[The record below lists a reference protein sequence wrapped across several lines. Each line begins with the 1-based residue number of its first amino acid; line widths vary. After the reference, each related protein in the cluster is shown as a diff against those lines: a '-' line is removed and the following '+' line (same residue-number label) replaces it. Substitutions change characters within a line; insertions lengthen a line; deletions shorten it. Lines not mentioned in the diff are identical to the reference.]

1 VRFLGLP
8 AASAWLLLAGTAGLV
23 VLLYWL
29 KPSPR
34 RLVVASGLIWQR
46 VLESRKRQP
55 ERWRWWLSL
64 LLALCI
70 ALAIAAAL
78 TRPEIAAV
86 SGAAAD
92 VVLVIDTGPSMA
104 ARGADGRTRL
114 ARAVEHAE
122 SIVRAGGAGSRYLV
136 ADTMRQVV
144 TPALESHEDAL
155 ARLRSLAPRAG
166 AQPWFPDV
174 ARPAGAGERLQLWF
188 VTDGVA
194 HLAVPRQARLVSAF
208 QVADNL
214 GITAF
219 EVRALPADAR
229 RHEAYLEIANASPGN
244 KRVEVQVVGVGAAP
258 LARTLQLR
266 GGAAAN
272 VVLDLSAFKEG
283 PLRATLR
290 ADADALD
297 LDNTAYAYL
306 PGKGRVRVG
315 LFTAGNP
322 ALAQALRLL
331 PRVEV
336 EVVPPARWRE
346 LARFD
351 AVVLDRFAPP
361 RPPTVPA
368 LLIAP
373 GSAPW
378 LPGSATDVS
387 DTRLERWDGSHP
399 LLASLS
405 LRDVLVDRAPLLA
418 LDAPGNAQ
426 RLPLAPLAR
435 GARKEPLIL
444 ATRAGPRLALLSFAL
459 EASNFAQQAS
469 FPAFLSNAVD
479 WLTREPR
486 ALAYSIGQVSVPAAQ
501 AQVLDLE
508 GRSVD
513 TRPAPAAT
521 LFDAAEPGLFT
532 AMTRDQRLRIAVNA
546 LDPHLTAV
554 NASRFAQGYAP
565 AAPAAA
571 AARLRADPWLLLLA
585 LAAILLAVEWWTY
598 NRRTTV

>member
-1 VRFLGLP
+1 
-8 AASAWLLLAGTAGLV
+8 V

-34 RLVVASGLIWQR
+34 RLVVASSLIWRR
-46 VLESRKRQP
+46 VLESRQRRL

-64 LLALCI
+64 LLALAI

-104 ARGADGRTRL
+104 ARGGDGRTRL
-114 ARAVEHAE
+114 TRAVERAE
-122 SIVRAGGAGSRYLV
+122 SIVRGAGAGSRYLV
-136 ADTMRQVV
+136 ADTTQVV
-144 TPALESHEDAL
+144 TPALESREEAL
-155 ARLRSLAPRAG
+155 ARLHALTPRAG
-166 AQPWFPDV
+166 VQPWFPDV
-174 ARPAGAGERLQLWF
+174 ARPPGAGERLQLWF
-188 VTDGVA
+188 LTDGVSTFD
-194 HLAVPRQARLVSAF
+194 VPREARLVSAF

-229 RHEAYLEIANASPGN
+229 RHEAYLEITNASPGN
-244 KRVEVQVVGVGAAP
+244 KRVEVQVAGVGAAP
-258 LARTLQLR
+258 LTRVLQLR

-272 VVLDLSAFKEG
+272 VVLDLAAFRAG

-290 ADADALD
+290 ASADALE
-297 LDNTAYAYL
+297 LDDTAYAYL
-306 PGKGRVRVG
+306 PGKSRVRVG

-336 EVVPPARWRE
+336 EVAPPARWRDV
-346 LARFD
+346 ARFD

-361 RPPTVPA
+361 RAPTVPA

-373 GSAPW
+373 GAASW
-378 LPGSATDVS
+378 LPRSGTDVS

-399 LLASLS
+399 LLASVS
-405 LRDVLVDRAPLLA
+405 LRDVLVDRAPLLQ
-418 LDAPGNAQ
+418 LDTRADAR
-426 RLPLAPLAR
+426 RLALAPLAR
-435 GARKEPLIL
+435 GARNEPLIL
-444 ATRAGPRLALLSFAL
+444 ATRESQRVALLAFAL

-469 FPAFLSNAVD
+469 FPAFLSNAID

-486 ALAYSIGQVSVPAAQ
+486 ALNFRLGQVSVPAVQ
-501 AQVLDLE
+501 ARVFDLE
-508 GRSVD
+508 GRAVD
-513 TRPAPAAT
+513 TRPAPVAT
-521 LFDAAEPGLFT
+521 LFDASEPGLFI
-532 AMTRDQRLRIAVNA
+532 AMSPEQRLRIAVNA
-546 LDPHLTAV
+546 LDPQLTAI
-554 NASRFAQGYAP
+554 NASRFAQGPAP
-565 AAPAAA
+565 APPAAA
-571 AARLRADPWLLLLA
+571 SVRPRIDPWLLLLA
-585 LAAILLAVEWWTY
+585 LAVILLAVEWTTY
-598 NRRTTV
+598 NRRSTV

>member
-1 VRFLGLP
+1 LP
-8 AASAWLLLAGTAGLV
+8 AAGAWLLLAGTAGLV

-29 KPSPR
+29 KPSAR
-34 RLVVASGLIWQR
+34 RLVVSSGLIWRR
-46 VLESRKRQP
+46 VLESRKRRA

-64 LLALCI
+64 MLALGI

-92 VVLVIDTGPSMA
+92 VLLVIDTGPSMA
-104 ARGADGRTRL
+104 ARGPDGRTRL
-114 ARAVEHAE
+114 ARALDSAE
-122 SIVRAGGAGSRYLV
+122 AVVRASGAGSRYLV
-136 ADTMRQVV
+136 ADTTHQVA
-144 TPALESHEDAL
+144 TPALESREDAL
-155 ARLRSLAPRAG
+155 ARLRTLAPRAG

-174 ARPAGAGERLQLWF
+174 ARPAGPGQRLQLWF
-188 VTDGVA
+188 FTDGVA
-194 HLAVPRQARLVSAF
+194 DLAVPRQARLVSAF
-208 QVADNL
+208 QMADNL

-229 RHEAYLEIANASPGN
+229 RHEAYLEITNASPGD

-258 LARTLQLR
+258 LGRALQLR
-266 GGAAAN
+266 GGAAAD
-272 VVLDLSAFKEG
+272 VVLDLSAFEEG

-290 ADADALD
+290 TDTDALD

-336 EVVPPARWRE
+336 AVATPERWRDSV
-346 LARFD
+346 RFD

-361 RPPTVPA
+361 RPPAVPA

-373 GSAPW
+373 GPVSW
-378 LPGSATDVS
+378 LPRSATDAS
-387 DTRLERWDGSHP
+387 DIRLARWDTAHP
-399 LLASLS
+399 LLANVS

-418 LDAPGNAQ
+418 LDAPRDEPGSAQ

-435 GARKEPLIL
+435 GARNEPLIL
-444 ATRAGPRLALLSFAL
+444 ATREGPRLALLSFAL

-486 ALAYSIGQVSVPAAQ
+486 ALAYRIGQVSVPAVQ
-501 AQVLDLE
+501 ARVLDLE
-508 GRSVD
+508 GRVVQ
-513 TRPAPAAT
+513 TRPAPSAT
-521 LFDAAEPGLFT
+521 LFDVAEPGLFT
-532 AMTRDQRLRIAVNA
+532 ALTREQRVRIAVNA
-546 LDPHLTAV
+546 LDPQLTAI
-554 NASRFAQGYAP
+554 NASRLARGFAP
-565 AAPAAA
+565 AAPPAPVP
-571 AARLRADPWLLLLA
+571 ARLRIDPWVLLLA
-585 LAAILLAVEWWTY
+585 LATLLLAVEWWTY
-598 NRRTTV
+598 NRRVTV